1 MFCKLVGNE
10 AKGKLDLTEGLST
23 TKEESFEIKEDPEHL
38 EAMSALQLSIRQ
50 VREGPPCLPSICFY
64 TFINAYQGL
73 VHSFSHSCLPCN
85 TYTNAKILRGMGRSG
100 LTPLEKFKLVKLLK
114 IGLEC
119 SWQTKLSL
127 RSQNPNGKILDL
139 CMRTCIRLSH
149 KLFESI
155 HIFVYT

>member
-1 MFCKLVGNE
+1 MFCKLVDNE
-10 AKGKLDLTEGLST
+10 AKGKLDLTEGLCT

-114 IGLEC
+114 IGLGC

-127 RSQNPNGKILDL
+127 RTQMEKFLI
-139 CMRTCIRLSH
+139 CAWEH
-149 KLFESI
+149 
-155 HIFVYT
+155 VYD

>member
-114 IGLEC
+114 NRPRMFLANKIIP
-119 SWQTKLSL
+119 
-127 RSQNPNGKILDL
+127 QNPNGKIFDL

>member
-1 MFCKLVGNE
+1 MFCKLVDNE

-73 VHSFSHSCLPCN
+73 VHSFSHSCLPC
-85 TYTNAKILRGMGRSG
+85 KIYL
-100 LTPLEKFKLVKLLK
+100 
-114 IGLEC
+114 
-119 SWQTKLSL
+119 Q
-127 RSQNPNGKILDL
+127 
-139 CMRTCIRLSH
+139 
-149 KLFESI
+149 I
-155 HIFVYT
+155 HIQMQKF